1 MVMQRAFIETQTVLS
16 PGLEPKKPNNKIQ
29 LQVQGRIISWACV
42 GYIKLIE
49 LVSFQ
54 FFYFSGTIHAASQ
67 LRLEGNAWLHVLQL
81 TLSGYE
87 KYEMMSLKLRN
98 RTLSSLCVLTNFP
111 SIVAHLEFFF
121 TPFALLKNLQIGVV
135 NIQPATKTS

>member
-29 LQVQGRIISWACV
+29 LQVQGRIFSWACV

-54 FFYFSGTIHAASQ
+54 FF
-67 LRLEGNAWLHVLQL
+67 
-81 TLSGYE
+81 
-87 KYEMMSLKLRN
+87 
-98 RTLSSLCVLTNFP
+98 
-111 SIVAHLEFFF
+111 
-121 TPFALLKNLQIGVV
+121 
-135 NIQPATKTS
+135 